1 MLQRRLEAAL
11 QGNNA
16 VYVKVVAVGRTSSE
30 DKRCHPMK
38 TALNRSGTGY
48 RLELML
54 ASKIQ

>member
-16 VYVKVVAVGRTSSE
+16 VYMKVVAVGRTSSE
-30 DKRCHPMK
+30 DKRLPMK